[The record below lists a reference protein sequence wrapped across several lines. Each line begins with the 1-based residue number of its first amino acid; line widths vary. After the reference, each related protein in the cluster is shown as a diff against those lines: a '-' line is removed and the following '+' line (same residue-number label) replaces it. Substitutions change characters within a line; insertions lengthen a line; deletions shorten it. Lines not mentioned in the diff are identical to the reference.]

1 MKKIIESIEPS
12 AIAASG
18 LDESVMA
25 QASLSTEKN
34 ISELLGE
41 QNETQDSVRGN
52 WVNNQDN

>member
-34 ISELLGE
+34 ITELLGE